1 MKGGRRPGKGRKG
14 WRAPKGWWTMMDE
27 RMRSLYEKL
36 PPERQAMMLEALRKQ
51 AEHNAGKGRQDKRA
65 QQKPRGKLRKVP
77 SR

>member
-1 MKGGRRPGKGRKG
+1 
-14 WRAPKGWWTMMDE
+14 MMDE